1 LKEMEKHK
9 QSFKKLFKF
18 NQMVTLS

>member
-1 LKEMEKHK
+1 MKEMKKHK

>member
-1 LKEMEKHK
+1 MKEMEKHK